1 MNDNIENIEV
11 FNNKGET
18 QFELEVDGQTAFIEY
33 VAKDDKI
40 YLTHTSVP
48 KSMEGRGIGSAL
60 VEKTLQ
66 KLSESGSTVVPL
78 CSFVAHYIDNH
89 PEFQS
94 LLSDG
99 YQM

>member
-1 MNDNIENIEV
+1 MSDITTTDLFDNEDQS
-11 FNNKGET
+11 
-18 QFELEVDGQTAFIEY
+18 QFEMTFEGQKAFIEY
-33 VAKDDKI
+33 VTKDDKV

-48 KSMEGRGIGSAL
+48 KALEGRGIGSAL
-60 VEKTLQ
+60 VEKTLR
-66 KLSESGSTVVPL
+66 KLADQNATVVPL